1 MDKVRANLML
11 CAGTGCVASG
21 TPKVK
26 EALLEEL
33 KKRGLDEEIKLVLT
47 GCNGYCAEGPV
58 MAVYPDQVFYQKV
71 TVEDIPILV
80 EEHFL
85 KGRPYQK
92 LMFKEPEKKTA
103 IPRMGDIP
111 FFKHQVLRV
120 LRNKGLIDPEKIE
133 EYIARD
139 GYQAM
144 AKALTEMTS
153 EDIVKVVKDSGLRG
167 RGGAGFPTGLKW
179 DFASKVKSDIKYMLC
194 NGDEGDPGAFMDR
207 SVMEADPH
215 SVIEG
220 MVIGAKAIGAHH
232 GYIYVR
238 AEYPLAVKRLQ
249 LAIDQ
254 ATEAGLLGGN
264 ILGTGFDFHL
274 EIYLGAGA
282 FVCGEET
289 ALMRSLEGKR
299 GMPRPRPPFPAHKGL
314 WDKPSVLNNVET
326 LAQIAP
332 IIMNG
337 SEWYRS
343 LGTEKSAGTKVF
355 ALTGA
360 VNNVGLVEVPMG
372 IPLRTIIY
380 DIGGGIRK
388 GRKFKAVQLGGPSG
402 GCIPESHLNTPV
414 TYEDIVATGAI
425 VGSGGM
431 VVMDDNTCMVGT
443 AKFFLEFTADESCG
457 KCTPCRV
464 GTKILL
470 DMLTDIT
477 EGKGKESDIETLL
490 DLGRDIISTSLC
502 GLGQTAPN
510 PVLTTIKYFRD
521 EYESHIRDKWCKAGV
536 CRNLTTF
543 WIDEK
548 LCKGCGACLRA
559 CPSKAIIGEKKQ
571 PHKIIQEVCVHCR
584 TCYEACKFKSIKIL
598 PAGFEGDP
606 SELLEAAAAG
616 EGKKGDSK

>member
-21 TPKVK
+21 TANVK
-26 EALLEEL
+26 EAIQEEL
-33 KKRGLDEEIKLVLT
+33 KKRGLDEEIRLVLT

-58 MAVYPDQVFYQKV
+58 MAVYPDEVFYQKV
-71 TVEDIPILV
+71 TVEDVPILV
-80 EEHFL
+80 DEHFL

-103 IPRMGDIP
+103 IPRMKDIP

-139 GYQAM
+139 GYQAV
-144 AKALTEMTS
+144 AKALTQMAP

-179 DFASKVKSDIKYMLC
+179 EFASKVKSDIKYMLC

-220 MVIGAKAIGAHH
+220 MIIGAKAIGAHH

-254 ATEAGLLGGN
+254 ATEAGLLGEN
-264 ILGTGFDFHL
+264 ILDTGFDFHL

-299 GMPRPRPPFPAHKGL
+299 GMPRPRPPFPAVKGL

-326 LAQIAP
+326 LAQISP
-332 IIMNG
+332 IILQG
-337 SEWYRS
+337 SDWYRS

-372 IPLRTIIY
+372 IPLKTIIY

-388 GRKFKAVQLGGPSG
+388 GRKFKAVQLGGHSG
-402 GCIPESHLNTPV
+402 GCIPEHLLDTPV

-490 DLGRDIISTSLC
+490 DLGRDIIATSLC

-521 EYESHIRDKWCKAGV
+521 EYESHIKDRWCKAGV

-543 WIDEK
+543 MIDEK

-571 PHKIIQEVCVHCR
+571 PHKIIQEVCLHCR

-606 SELLEAAAAG
+606 SELVGTAAEG
-616 EGKKGDSK
+616 ETKKGETK